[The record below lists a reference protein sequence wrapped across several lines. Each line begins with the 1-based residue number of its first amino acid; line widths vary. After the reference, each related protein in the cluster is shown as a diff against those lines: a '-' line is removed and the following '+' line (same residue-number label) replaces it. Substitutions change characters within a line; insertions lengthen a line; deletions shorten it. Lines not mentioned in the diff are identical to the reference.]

1 MMQSLMRCY
10 KVKNVQSVCC
20 VCVCCVLT
28 EPRGAE
34 SLTLCKAE
42 PVQGSAFVS
51 PAHFPPGSKTSLIQS
66 VTCQGRK
73 VEVHSP
79 SYGNKY
85 FGFCFFSEL
94 FDKTECHKSAV
105 TRAKACEAFDDTD
118 SSCVSLSFV
127 FSICDV
133 VI

>member
-1 MMQSLMRCY
+1 MS
-10 KVKNVQSVCC
+10 K
-20 VCVCCVLT
+20 VCVACVRCVLT

-34 SLTLCKAE
+34 SLTLCEAE

-51 PAHFPPGSKTSLIQS
+51 SAHFPPGSKTSLIQS

-85 FGFCFFSEL
+85 FVFCFFFKL
-94 FDKTECHKSAV
+94 FD
-105 TRAKACEAFDDTD
+105 
-118 SSCVSLSFV
+118 
-127 FSICDV
+127 
-133 VI
+133 